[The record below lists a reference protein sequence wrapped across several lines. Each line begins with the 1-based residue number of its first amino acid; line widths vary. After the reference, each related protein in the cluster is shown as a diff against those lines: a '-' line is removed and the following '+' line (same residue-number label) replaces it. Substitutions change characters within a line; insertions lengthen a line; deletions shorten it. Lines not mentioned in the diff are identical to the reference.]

1 MSETLSIID
10 TNVFIDHPEVLEDY
24 PNVILSIVVLKELD
38 ELKYKDNIGYSARSA
53 IRSIRKFVSLAEKDS
68 FQFDT
73 NCDNS
78 MTHDMNIIMCAKRYN
93 ATLITK
99 DVSMTLLAES
109 FSVKV
114 EMLVDKPITEYTP
127 YIEDKDCDFPFSS
140 YNLEGEALVDFK
152 SYIRNKF
159 DKEILDWTYYLTDK
173 DIFCYNPKKDM
184 LECISAS
191 KEYCCIT
198 PDEGVT
204 FKPKDRHQKAA
215 VYSILNA
222 DATLLVGGWGVGKSI
237 VSTACA
243 LACAEGK
250 KVFILRPT
258 IVSKRYDVG
267 FLPGDKKEKLYQYF
281 SGFLSALASLY
292 GDTRTQVSGDKD
304 GKKVSYDYVKEDLC
318 HEKFEFLTMPELHG
332 LSIQNG
338 DIIMVDEVQLLDVE
352 YMSLLISRI
361 GDGAK
366 LILMGDM
373 NQTVNLIK
381 NSESGMNKLLNNLP
395 HESIS
400 VVQLTEVYRN
410 KKLCE
415 LADKLMK

>member
-1 MSETLSIID
+1 MTVID
-10 TNVFIDHPEVLEDY
+10 TNVFIDHPDILSDY

-53 IRSIRKFVSLAEKDS
+53 IRSIRKFVSEAEPKS
-68 FQFDT
+68 FIFDT
-73 NCDNS
+73 NMDNS
-78 MTHDMNIIMCAKRYN
+78 MNHDMNIIMCAQQHK
-93 ATLITK
+93 ATLATK

-109 FSVKV
+109 FSVEV
-114 EMLVDKPITEYTP
+114 EMIVDKPIGEFSP
-127 YIEDKDCDFPFSS
+127 YIIDEDCEFPFSS
-140 YNLEGEALVDFK
+140 YNLEGQQLQDFIQ
-152 SYIRNKF
+152 YIKNKF
-159 DKEILDWTYYLTDK
+159 DKDIKEWGYYLTDK
-173 DIFCYNPKKDM
+173 DIFCYNPKKEI
-184 LECISAS
+184 LECISKT
-191 KEYCCIT
+191 KEYCALQV
-198 PDEGVT
+198 DEGVE
-204 FKPKDRHQKAA
+204 FKPKDRFQKAA

-237 VSTACA
+237 ISTACA
-243 LACAEGK
+243 LNIAQGK

-258 IVSKRYDVG
+258 VSSKRYDVG

-292 GDTRTQVSGDKD
+292 GDTRTQISGEKD

-318 HEKFEFLTMPELHG
+318 HDKFEFLTMPELHG
-332 LSIQNG
+332 LSIQSG
-338 DIIMVDEVQLLDVE
+338 DIIMVDEAQLLDVE
-352 YMSLLISRI
+352 YMALLISRI

-373 NQTVNLIK
+373 KQTINLIK
-381 NSESGMNKLLNNLP
+381 NYESGMNKLLNVLP

-400 VVQLTEVYRN
+400 VVELKEVYRN

>member
-1 MSETLSIID
+1 MSETMSIID
-10 TNVFIDHPEVLEDY
+10 TNVFIDHPEILEDY

-38 ELKYKDNIGYSARSA
+38 ELKYRDNIGYSARSA
-53 IRSIRKFVSLAEKDS
+53 IRSIRKFVSEAPKGS
-68 FQFDT
+68 FTFDT
-73 NCDNS
+73 NSDNS
-78 MTHDMNIIMCAKRYN
+78 MTHDMNIIMCAKRHN

-109 FSVKV
+109 FSVEC
-114 EMLVDKPITEYTP
+114 EMLVDKPVTEYSP
-127 YIEDKDCDFPFSS
+127 YIVDNNCNFPFAS
-140 YNLEGEALVDFK
+140 YNLEGQDLEDFK
-152 SYIRNKF
+152 VYIKEKF
-159 DKEILDWTYYLTDK
+159 DKTLTDWSYYLTKK

-184 LECISAS
+184 LECISKT
-191 KEYCCIT
+191 KEYCVLE
-198 PDEGVT
+198 PEEGVE
-204 FKPKDRHQKAA
+204 FRPKDRQQKAA
-215 VYSILNA
+215 VYSIMNA

-237 VSTACA
+237 LSTACA
-243 LACAEGK
+243 LTLAQGR

-292 GDTRTQVSGDKD
+292 GDTRTSTQVKE
-304 GKKVSYDYVKEDLC
+304 GKVVSYDYVKEDLC
-318 HEKFEFLTMPELHG
+318 HQKFEFLTMPELHG
-332 LSIQNG
+332 LSIQQG

-381 NSESGMNKLLNNLP
+381 NSESGMNKLLQNLP

-400 VVQLTEVYRN
+400 VVALTEVYRN

-415 LADKLMK
+415 LADRLMK

>member
-24 PNVILSIVVLKELD
+24 SNVILSIVVLKELD

-53 IRSIRKFVSLAEKDS
+53 IRHIRKFVSEKTV
-68 FQFDT
+68 QFDT
-73 NCDNS
+73 NMDNS
-78 MTHDMNIIMCAKRYN
+78 MTHDMNIIMCAKRHN

-114 EMLVDKPITEYTP
+114 EMMVDKPLTEYSP
-127 YIEDKDCDFPFSS
+127 YIVDEDCQFPFSTL
-140 YNLEGEALVDFK
+140 NLSGNELDQFK
-152 SYIRNKF
+152 EYVKNKF
-159 DKEILDWTYYLTDK
+159 DKEVVDWTYYLTSK
-173 DIFCYNPKKDM
+173 DIFCYNPIKNM
-184 LECISAS
+184 LECISCS
-191 KEYCCIT
+191 KDYCKLQLE
-198 PDEGVT
+198 EGVE
-204 FKPKDRHQKAA
+204 FKPKDRRQKAA
-215 VYSILNA
+215 IYSILNA
-222 DATLLVGGWGVGKSI
+222 DATLLIGGWGVGKSI

-243 LACAEGK
+243 LTLAQGK

-258 IVSKRYDVG
+258 VVSKRYDVG

-332 LSIQNG
+332 LSIQKG
-338 DIIMVDEVQLLDVE
+338 DVIMVDEVQLLDVE

-366 LILMGDM
+366 LILMGDL

-381 NSESGMNKLLNNLP
+381 NSESGMNKLLHNLP

-400 VVQLTEVYRN
+400 VVELTEVYRN